1 MYSYFK
7 GEIAEKNTDN
17 VVIDCNGV
25 GYQIWVSTRTL
36 AGIGDV
42 GQIAKIYSHFHVR
55 EGEMTLY
62 GFLSHEEKVMF
73 EKIITVNGIGP
84 KAATSIL
91 SVMSVTELA
100 VALVAEDAN
109 AIARAPGVGKKTA
122 LRMILEL
129 KEKVDNTEL
138 TGAFK
143 QMPQPQNSS
152 VTQEALAAL
161 MALGFSSAEASRAI
175 SQAAGDHDTVE
186 ELITA
191 ALKQKGA

>member
-25 GYQIWVSTRTL
+25 GYLIGVSTRTL
-36 AGIGDV
+36 AEIGDV
-42 GQIAKIYSHFHVR
+42 GQTAKVYTHFHVR

-62 GFLSHEEKVMF
+62 GFLSHEEKTMF

-91 SVMSVTELA
+91 SVMTVTELA
-100 VALVAEDAN
+100 VAIVAEDAN

-129 KEKVDNTEL
+129 KEKVDNSEL
-138 TGAFK
+138 TGAYK
-143 QMPQPQNSS
+143 QIPQLQNTS

-161 MALGFSSAEASRAI
+161 MALGFSSTEATRAI
-175 SQAAGDHDTVE
+175 SEAGAYDTVE